1 MKIAVHGLGYIG
13 LPTAALFAESGLE
26 VVGVDISPDVIDAIR
41 RGGPETREP
50 GLAKMIE
57 RVVAEGC
64 LRAVSKPEP
73 ANAHILCLPTPV
85 DSQKRPL
92 LRHIDAALSSV
103 APHLREGD
111 LIVIESTVPPGTT
124 EMLADKIARLRPDLP
139 NKSIFLAHC
148 PERAI
153 PGAALREIA
162 ENERIIGGL
171 CPTAS
176 EMAAALYRR
185 ISRARLNLTDAR
197 TAELCKLAENAW
209 RDTTIAYANELSLI
223 CQKQGVDVW
232 GLINLANRHPRVSIP
247 KPGPGVGGHCLA
259 VDPWFLVDAA
269 PECTEFIQAARLR
282 NDAMPEQ
289 TADRIEQAL
298 AHLSRPARIACLGL
312 AYKPD
317 TDDLRESP
325 ALAVAKILAD
335 RGHDI
340 LAVEPHIKALPP
352 ALASFGARLVSCK
365 TALGDADA
373 VGILVAHRAFAAR
386 RTEIALHPAVVDA
399 VGLFSGTFGDGPTID
414 EAGRRIENDNV
425 AFAKPAQDFRVDAIA
440 MADLDRFE
448 MRDSFRNLEDR
459 PNAVLT
465 E

>member
-13 LPTAALFAESGLE
+13 LPTAALFAQSGLD
-26 VVGVDISPDVIDAIR
+26 VVGVDISPAVTEAIR
-41 RGGPETREP
+41 RGAPETREP
-50 GLAKMIE
+50 GVAKLIE
-57 RVVAEGC
+57 RVVAKGR
-64 LRAVSKPEP
+64 LRVASNPEP

-85 DSQKRPL
+85 DTQKRPL
-92 LRHIDAALSSV
+92 LHHIDAALFAV

-111 LIVIESTVPPGTT
+111 LIIIESTVPPGTT
-124 EMLADKIARLRPDLP
+124 EMLAHKIARLRPDLP
-139 NKSIFLAHC
+139 SELIFLAHC

-176 EMAAALYRR
+176 EMSAELYRR
-185 ISRARLNLTDAR
+185 ISRARLNITDAR

-209 RDTTIAYANELSLI
+209 RDTTIAFANELSLI
-223 CQKQGVDVW
+223 CQKQGVNVW
-232 GLINLANRHPRVSIP
+232 RLINLANRHPRVDIP
-247 KPGPGVGGHCLA
+247 RPGPGVGGHCLA

-269 PECTEFIQAARLR
+269 PGCTEFIQAARQR
-282 NDAMPEQ
+282 NDAMPNQ
-289 TADRIEQAL
+289 TADRFEQAL

-325 ALAVAKILAD
+325 ALAVAQILAD
-335 RGHDI
+335 RGHEV
-340 LAVEPHIKALPP
+340 LVVEPHIDVLPFG
-352 ALASFGARLVSCK
+352 LAASGARLISCEA
-365 TALGDADA
+365 ALEDADA
-373 VGILVAHRAFAAR
+373 VGVLVAHSAFAAR
-386 RTEIALHPAVVDA
+386 RTEIARHPVVVDA
-399 VGLFSGTFGDGPTID
+399 VGLFSGTFSDCPAID
-414 EAGRRIENDNV
+414 EAGRRVENHNV
-425 AFAKPAQDFRVDAIA
+425 ALAEPAQDFGVNAVA
-440 MADLDRFE
+440 VADLDRSE
-448 MRDSFRNLEDR
+448 IGDPFRNPENR

>member
-13 LPTAALFAESGLE
+13 LPTAALFAQSGLE
-26 VVGVDISPDVIDAIR
+26 VVGIDISPDVTEAIR
-41 RGGPETREP
+41 RGVPETREP
-50 GLAKMIE
+50 GVAKLIE
-57 RVVAEGC
+57 RVVAEGW
-64 LRAVSKPEP
+64 LRAAYKPEP
-73 ANAHILCLPTPV
+73 ANAHILCLPSPV
-85 DSQKRPL
+85 DSGKRPL
-92 LRHIDAALSSV
+92 LRYIDAALSSV

-111 LIVIESTVPPGTT
+111 LIIVESTVPPGTT
-124 EMLADKIARLRPDLP
+124 EMLAHKIARLRPDLP
-139 NKSIFLAHC
+139 DGSIFLAHC

-176 EMAAALYRR
+176 EMAAPLYRR
-185 ISRARLNLTDAR
+185 ISRARLNITDAR

-209 RDTTIAYANELSLI
+209 RDTTIAFANELSLI
-223 CQKQGVDVW
+223 CQELGVDVW
-232 GLINLANRHPRVSIP
+232 RLINLANRHPRVDIP
-247 KPGPGVGGHCLA
+247 RPGPGVGGHCLA

-269 PECTEFIQAARLR
+269 PGCTDFIQTARLR
-282 NDAMPEQ
+282 NDAMPEL

-298 AHLSRPARIACLGL
+298 AHLSRPAKIACLGL

-335 RGHDI
+335 RGHEV
-340 LAVEPHIKALPP
+340 LAVEPHIDVLPLG
-352 ALASFGARLVSCK
+352 LASSGVRLVSC
-365 TALGDADA
+365 TAALRDADA
-373 VGILVAHRAFAAR
+373 IGILVAHRAFTAR
-386 RTEIALHPAVVDA
+386 RTEIALHPTVVDA
-399 VGLFSGTFGDGPTID
+399 VGLLRSTLRDCPSID
-414 EAGRRIENDNV
+414 EAGRRVENHDV
-425 AFAKPAQDFRVDAIA
+425 AVAETAQDFGVDAVA
-440 MADLDRFE
+440 VADLDRCK
-448 MRDSFRNLEDR
+448 MGDPLRNPENR

>member
-13 LPTAALFAESGLE
+13 LPTAALLAQSGLD
-26 VVGVDISPDVIDAIR
+26 VVGVDISPAVTEAIR
-41 RGGPETREP
+41 RGVPETREP
-50 GLAKMIE
+50 GVAKLIE
-57 RVVAEGC
+57 RVVAKGR
-64 LRAVSKPEP
+64 LRVASNPEP

-85 DSQKRPL
+85 DTQKRPL
-92 LRHIDAALSSV
+92 LHHINAALFAI

-111 LIVIESTVPPGTT
+111 LIIIESTVPPGTT
-124 EMLADKIARLRPDLP
+124 EMLAHKIARLRPELP
-139 NKSIFLAHC
+139 SERIFLAHC

-185 ISRARLNLTDAR
+185 ISRARLNITDAR

-209 RDTTIAYANELSLI
+209 RDTTIAFANELSLI
-223 CQKQGVDVW
+223 CQELGADVW
-232 GLINLANRHPRVSIP
+232 RLINLANRHPRVDIP
-247 KPGPGVGGHCLA
+247 RPGPGVGGHCLA

-269 PECTEFIQAARLR
+269 PGCTEFIQAARRR
-282 NDAMPEQ
+282 NDAMPNQ

-325 ALAVAKILAD
+325 ALGVAKILAD
-335 RGHDI
+335 RGHQV
-340 LAVEPHIKALPP
+340 LAVEPHIDVLPLG
-352 ALASFGARLVSCK
+352 LASSGARLVSCA
-365 TALGDADA
+365 TALRDADA
-373 VGILVAHRAFAAR
+373 VGVLVAHRAFAAR
-386 RTEIALHPAVVDA
+386 RTEIALHPVVVDA
-399 VGLFSGTFGDGPTID
+399 VGLFSGTFGDCPSID
-414 EAGRRIENDNV
+414 EAGRRVENDNIAV
-425 AFAKPAQDFRVDAIA
+425 SEPAEDFGVDAVA
-440 MADLDRFE
+440 VAHLNWCKTG
-448 MRDSFRNLEDR
+448 DSLRNPEYR